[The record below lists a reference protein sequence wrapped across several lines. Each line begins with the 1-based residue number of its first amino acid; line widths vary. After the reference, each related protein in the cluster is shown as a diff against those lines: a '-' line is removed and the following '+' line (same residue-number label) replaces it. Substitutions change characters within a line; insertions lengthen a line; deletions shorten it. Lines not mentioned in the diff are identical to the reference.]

1 MSDSSLVKKLLLK
14 PGYRYLLLNAPEG
27 YLAQLGELP
36 PGVELMDKPGGVFD
50 LVQIFV
56 KSKVDLDG
64 LAETAL
70 QSVKPNGL
78 LWVSYPK
85 KTSKIKADISR
96 DYGWES
102 LQEAGW
108 GGVAMIAIDDT
119 WSALRLKPGGHGA
132 K

>member
-1 MSDSSLVKKLLLK
+1 MPASSLVKKLLLK
-14 PGYRYLLLNAPEG
+14 PDYRYLLLNAPEG
-27 YLAQLGELP
+27 FLAELGELP
-36 PGVELMDKPGGVFD
+36 PGVQLAEKPGGVFD

-56 KSKVDLDG
+56 KSKADLD
-64 LAETAL
+64 AL
-70 QSVKPNGL
+70 GEVALESVKPNGL

-85 KTSKIKADISR
+85 KTSKIKTDISR

-108 GGVAMIAIDDT
+108 GGVAMVAIDDT
-119 WSALRLKPGGHGA
+119 WSAMRLKPGGHGA

>member
-1 MSDSSLVKKLLLK
+1 MPGSSLVKKLLLK
-14 PGYRYLLLNAPEG
+14 PDYRYLLINAPEG
-27 YLAQLGELP
+27 YLAQLGHLP
-36 PGVELMDKPGGVFD
+36 PGVQLAEKPGGVFD

-56 KSKVDLDG
+56 KSKAELGG

-78 LWVSYPK
+78 LWVSYLK
-85 KTSKIKADISR
+85 KTSKIKTDISR

-108 GGVAMIAIDDT
+108 GGVAMVAI
-119 WSALRLKPGGHGA
+119 SGSFGSIKV
-132 K
+132 

>member
-1 MSDSSLVKKLLLK
+1 MPDSSLVKKLLFK

-36 PGVELMDKPGGVFD
+36 PGVQLMEKPGGVFD

-56 KSKVDLDG
+56 KSKADLDG
-64 LAETAL
+64 LADTAL

-85 KTSKIKADISR
+85 KTSKIKTDISR

-108 GGVAMIAIDDT
+108 GGVAMVAIDDT
-119 WSALRLKPGGHGA
+119 WSAMRLKPGGHGA